1 MVLAKIRRPF
11 SLTLSGHHCML
22 IYRFYTFL
30 TKPLLWII
38 LHSKIWINYDS
49 AIYECSWERW
59 KVDVE
64 DPGRSILTAPP
75 QCPSQPLHSE
85 NHEKVCWLLVTVPMR
100 TQTTLI
106 MEIVSNSY
114 LEGGRVKH
122 REKVRR
128 HRLQKPMTMGS
139 QWRQVGMSRE
149 RRPPFIF
156 QVCDLSSV
164 AIAGCLEPRHC
175 TVSTPEQKGELVEP
189 FS

>member
-85 NHEKVCWLLVTVPMR
+85 NHEKAQLLAAGYCTNAML
-100 TQTTLI
+100 TYMLNIQH
-106 MEIVSNSY
+106 
-114 LEGGRVKH
+114 GRC
-122 REKVRR
+122 EASLARR
-128 HRLQKPMTMGS
+128 
-139 QWRQVGMSRE
+139 VGLSGW
-149 RRPPFIF
+149 
-156 QVCDLSSV
+156 VSSV
-164 AIAGCLEPRHC
+164 ENIISRIC
-175 TVSTPEQKGELVEP
+175 TKFWFQ
-189 FS
+189 